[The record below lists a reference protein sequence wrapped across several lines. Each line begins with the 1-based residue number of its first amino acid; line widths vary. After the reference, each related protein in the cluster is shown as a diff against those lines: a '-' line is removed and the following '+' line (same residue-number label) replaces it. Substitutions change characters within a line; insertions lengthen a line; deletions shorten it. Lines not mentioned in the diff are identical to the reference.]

1 MDELRVVGGTR
12 KADRLTERLESARRA
27 FERDRYLES
36 KRILIAVMRDA
47 SSVPAVRELY
57 GLTLY
62 RLGEWRAA
70 ARELEAFRVSTG
82 DLDQHPVL
90 ADCYRAL
97 KRHSET
103 EALWNE
109 LKEAS
114 PDPDIVSE
122 GRIVMAGSLA
132 DRGRLRD
139 AIDLLERAVT
149 GKVTRVRERH
159 IRTWYA
165 LADLYDRAG
174 DTTKARALFRRVA
187 THDAEFVDVQ
197 SRLRTLGR

>member
-1 MDELRVVGGTR
+1 M
-12 KADRLTERLESARRA
+12 A
-27 FERDRYLES
+27 
-36 KRILIAVMRDA
+36 
-47 SSVPAVRELY
+47 
-57 GLTLY
+57 
-62 RLGEWRAA
+62 AA
-70 ARELEAFRVSTG
+70 ARELEVFRVSTG

-97 KRHSET
+97 KRHTET
-103 EALWNE
+103 ETLWNE

-149 GKVTRVRERH
+149 GKVARVRERH

-197 SRLRTLGR
+197 SRLQTLGR